1 MKHGKRNIL
10 ITGVSGRWGGLVARR
25 LLAESGV
32 HVLGI
37 DRRTPEH
44 AMAGLDF
51 VRADVRN
58 PLLGELMAAEGVDA
72 VVHLAFRECQWRRE
86 EDFNGNVLGTM
97 QLVGSC
103 AEAGVRQVVLRSTM
117 AVYGALPSH
126 PMYLPEDWPLS
137 HQGVYA
143 YVRDAVEIEDF
154 VHGFSVEYPEM
165 AIAILRFAHVLGP
178 EMSSP
183 LARLLNLPAA
193 PVLLGF
199 DPLLQVVDAV
209 DAVEGLARAALGDM
223 QGPVNV
229 AAQGVLPLTAI
240 TGMAGRPPLPIMH
253 WWAYWG
259 RALAAS
265 VPAMRRALAW
275 LPMEPD
281 HLRYA
286 CTGELQRMASDL
298 GLTPRYAATAA
309 VERYAEF
316 LRSRPFRAG
325 ADRDRC
331 TADGPGEDAWRRA
344 SWSGSPDRAPSRAA
358 WLGWEGDHG

>member
-10 ITGVSGRWGGLVARR
+10 VTGVSGRWGGLVARR

-32 HVLGI
+32 QVLGI
-37 DRRTPEH
+37 DRRTPKH
-44 AMAGLDF
+44 SMAGLDF
-51 VRADVRN
+51 VQADVRN

-86 EDFNGNVLGTM
+86 EDFNSNVLGTM

-103 AEAGVRQVVLRSTM
+103 AEAGVRHIVLKSTM

-126 PMYLPEDWPLS
+126 PLYLPEDWPLS
-137 HQGVYA
+137 HQGIYA
-143 YVRDAVEIEDF
+143 YVRDAVEIEEF
-154 VHGFSVEYPEM
+154 VHEFSVEYPEM
-165 AIAILRFAHVLGP
+165 AIAILRFAHVLGA
-178 EMSSP
+178 ETNSP

-199 DPLLQVVDAV
+199 DPLLQVVDAL
-209 DAVEGLARAALGDM
+209 DAVEALAMAALRDVY
-223 QGPVNV
+223 GPINV
-229 AAQGVLPLTAI
+229 AAQCALPLTAI

-259 RALAAS
+259 CALAAS
-265 VPAMRRALAW
+265 VPAARRALSW
-275 LPMEPD
+275 LPVEPN

-286 CTGELQRMASDL
+286 CTGELQRMVSDL
-298 GLTPRYAATAA
+298 ELTPRYTARAT

-316 LRSRPFRAG
+316 MRSRRFQTRA
-325 ADRDRC
+325 DSDHC
-331 TADGPGEDAWRRA
+331 PADGPGEDAWRHA
-344 SWSGSPDRAPSRAA
+344 NWLGDSDRTPSRVA